1 MEANLLWKG
10 LEKSLKVEMLHPYL
24 KVKMQNSGFD
34 FFLVFF
40 FFFILEQKLYLPW
53 HDGVFL

>member
-40 FFFILEQKLYLPW
+40 FFHSGAETLFTLA
-53 HDGVFL
+53 